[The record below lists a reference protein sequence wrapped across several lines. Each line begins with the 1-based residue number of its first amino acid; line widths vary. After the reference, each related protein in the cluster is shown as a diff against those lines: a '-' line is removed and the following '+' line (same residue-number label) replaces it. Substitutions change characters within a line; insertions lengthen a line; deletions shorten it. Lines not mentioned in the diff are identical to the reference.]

1 MSYPGR
7 PALVPGLPMGMPYM
21 PLPGAPPMVPA
32 MMPVPH
38 MMNTNMVGS
47 GNFPPSRR
55 NKNVMQQ
62 PPSLHKA
69 NQMLDIPKGPPVTL
83 FVGNITER
91 APDPMIRHILQAC
104 GHVNSWKK
112 VSGFGFCEYANP
124 DAGLRAIRLLHEK
137 EIGEKKLVVTVD
149 AKAKTILD
157 EYKQTRKAA
166 LKKKLEEKRLKEK
179 NGGAV
184 DSPGD
189 KSPTLD
195 ENDDYDD
202 DFTREEDKH
211 ASDRIGQILRDYRK
225 DMERHKANEPVEE
238 RPKTGA
244 EITQQRNQH
253 TKIRLQQL
261 TQAPSDL
268 NQDPEII
275 AKLNLDTDIE
285 KKDII
290 TREIGKFREIM
301 KKQEEERDV
310 ERRRREERE
319 REEKEREKR
328 AESPVSNGRNR
339 SPLSPVSPGSLSSH
353 HRSHRTRS
361 RSRDREYRDRSERSE
376 RSDRSARDSKT
387 KEREERLRLWEQ
399 RERHKAKEL
408 QKEKEKKK
416 SKEEEKQKEAKR
428 LKEFLEDYDDE
439 RDDVKYY
446 KGREMQ
452 RRLDERIKE
461 MESDAK
467 DRQKE
472 KEELEE
478 LRAKIFS
485 SQNKNPDEEFRKVL
499 KARENLYKPR
509 ILVEV
514 NTSEIQAKLQAR
526 EAELEEQRLREE
538 KAREEALRL
547 EKAEAE
553 LAANADSSAVDG
565 AGVSGPP
572 INQHDS
578 DDDRGHSPGGPSTPM
593 SPDNDSQD
601 VRSSPPP
608 SSTADKKKKKLDV
621 KEVFNNDEDEED
633 SRNSAKK
640 RKLVPL
646 DYGDEKKKK
655 EEKPKDKED
664 TLKSLEEKKKYI
676 KSFIEKI
683 PTDKKVLFNYQ
694 IDWAAVDNQLME
706 RKIRPW
712 INKKIIEYIGEPE
725 PTLVDFICS
734 KVLAGSAPQG
744 VLDDVQMVLD
754 EEAEIFVVKMWRLLI
769 YETEAKKLG
778 LGK

>member
-301 KKQEEERDV
+301 K
-310 ERRRREERE
+310 
-319 REEKEREKR
+319 
-328 AESPVSNGRNR
+328 VSNRIVLAQGFIW
-339 SPLSPVSPGSLSSH
+339 VKSPGCCLHPSH
-353 HRSHRTRS
+353 FTN
-361 RSRDREYRDRSERSE
+361 
-376 RSDRSARDSKT
+376 
-387 KEREERLRLWEQ
+387 
-399 RERHKAKEL
+399 
-408 QKEKEKKK
+408 
-416 SKEEEKQKEAKR
+416 
-428 LKEFLEDYDDE
+428 
-439 RDDVKYY
+439 
-446 KGREMQ
+446 
-452 RRLDERIKE
+452 
-461 MESDAK
+461 
-467 DRQKE
+467 RQKE
-472 KEELEE
+472 ISENPFYDLV
-478 LRAKIFS
+478 IFYGS
-485 SQNKNPDEEFRKVL
+485 FP
-499 KARENLYKPR
+499 
-509 ILVEV
+509 
-514 NTSEIQAKLQAR
+514 LQ
-526 EAELEEQRLREE
+526 LLIS
-538 KAREEALRL
+538 KTLGL

-572 INQHDS
+572 INQDDS